1 MPTYEYSCTNCGSQ
15 HEIVQ
20 KMSDATLTLC
30 PDCGQETLRK
40 LFTNVGVVFKGSG
53 FYRNDSRG
61 SSSDSSTTAKPTGG
75 ESASAAPAAAAS
87 APAPSSSS
95 SSGGGSSSSS
105 ASSGGSSSS

>member
-1 MPTYEYSCTNCGSQ
+1 VPTYEYSCTNCGSH

-20 KMSDATLTLC
+20 KMSDATLTVC

-61 SSSDSSTTAKPTGG
+61 SSSDSSPTAKPAGG
-75 ESASAAPAAAAS
+75 ESTSTAPATAPSAPAA
-87 APAPSSSS
+87 SSGS
-95 SSGGGSSSSS
+95 SSGSS
-105 ASSGGSSSS
+105 ASSSGSSSD

>member
-1 MPTYEYSCTNCGSQ
+1 MPTYEYSCTNCGSH

-20 KMSDATLTLC
+20 KMSDATLTIC

-61 SSSDSSTTAKPTGG
+61 SASDSATTTKPAGG
-75 ESASAAPAAAAS
+75 ESTSAAPAAS
-87 APAPSSSS
+87 TPAPAASS
-95 SSGGGSSSSS
+95 SSGSS
-105 ASSGGSSSS
+105 ASSSGSSSD